1 MNTIK
6 ETRVSKW
13 KKYRTTILENHNIKE
28 AIINSDPEIKK
39 ILKQINFDFQEL
51 EPQRIFKS
59 EVDKNK
65 SYENE
70 VENYLINE
78 LLEQMN
84 KIDNSK
90 PPLQNERDF
99 NSHQYDQTIEEFFP
113 EFMADSNSANTDE
126 KIIQSSFDQAKS
138 HFKNKINIAIDGPS
152 GVGKS
157 SAAKTIAK
165 TLDLIFINTGL
176 MYRAVAFYFLNQ
188 NLDLTNEELVSQQL
202 VNINLTILA
211 NEQIELN
218 QVNITSQL
226 WTDQISLAASCVAK
240 YQAVRQFCVNIQQ
253 KLAQEKPGVVMEGRD
268 IGTVVLP
275 DAQLKIFLV
284 ASAQIRA
291 QRRIEQLEAKGEVVD
306 HQQILD
312 NVLKRDETD
321 QSRAIAPLEK
331 ALDAIEIDTSNLTL
345 EQVIEQ
351 IINLAKT
358 KME

>member
-6 ETRVSKW
+6 ETTRVSKW

-70 VENYLINE
+70 VENYLIND

-113 EFMADSNSANTDE
+113 EFMADSNGANTDE
-126 KIIQSSFDQAKS
+126 KIIQSGFDQAKS

-176 MYRAVAFYFLNQ
+176 MYRACLLY
-188 NLDLTNEELVSQQL
+188 
-202 VNINLTILA
+202 
-211 NEQIELN
+211 
-218 QVNITSQL
+218 TS
-226 WTDQISLAASCVAK
+226 DAA
-240 YQAVRQFCVNIQQ
+240 
-253 KLAQEKPGVVMEGRD
+253 
-268 IGTVVLP
+268 
-275 DAQLKIFLV
+275 
-284 ASAQIRA
+284 
-291 QRRIEQLEAKGEVVD
+291 
-306 HQQILD
+306 
-312 NVLKRDETD
+312 DE
-321 QSRAIAPLEK
+321 
-331 ALDAIEIDTSNLTL
+331 
-345 EQVIEQ
+345 
-351 IINLAKT
+351 
-358 KME
+358 

>member
-1 MNTIK
+1 M
-6 ETRVSKW
+6 
-13 KKYRTTILENHNIKE
+13 
-28 AIINSDPEIKK
+28 
-39 ILKQINFDFQEL
+39 
-51 EPQRIFKS
+51 
-59 EVDKNK
+59 
-65 SYENE
+65 
-70 VENYLINE
+70 
-78 LLEQMN
+78 
-84 KIDNSK
+84 
-90 PPLQNERDF
+90 
-99 NSHQYDQTIEEFFP
+99 
-113 EFMADSNSANTDE
+113 
-126 KIIQSSFDQAKS
+126 
-138 HFKNKINIAIDGPS
+138 
-152 GVGKS
+152 
-157 SAAKTIAK
+157 
-165 TLDLIFINTGL
+165 
-176 MYRAVAFYFLNQ
+176 
-188 NLDLTNEELVSQQL
+188 
-202 VNINLTILA
+202 
-211 NEQIELN
+211 
-218 QVNITSQL
+218 
-226 WTDQISLAASCVAK
+226 
-240 YQAVRQFCVNIQQ
+240 RQFCVNIQQ